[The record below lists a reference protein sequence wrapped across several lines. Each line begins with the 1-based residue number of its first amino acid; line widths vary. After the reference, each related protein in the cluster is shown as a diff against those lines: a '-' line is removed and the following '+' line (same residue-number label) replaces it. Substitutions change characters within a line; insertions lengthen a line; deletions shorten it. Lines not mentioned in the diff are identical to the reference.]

1 MGVSFVESQEGYD
14 TSSNF
19 PPLPAESVAQ
29 PGCVTRSV
37 HHKVIIEGKSSDPAE
52 IPAQSS
58 GQP

>member
-37 HHKVIIEGKSSDPAE
+37 HHKVIIEGKE
-52 IPAQSS
+52 F
-58 GQP
+58 